1 MTILRTLLFAPATSP
16 RHVAK
21 ALSGATGTDGVILD
35 LEDAVAIAEKP
46 AARES
51 ARAMLAARG
60 KPERG
65 PLAYVRVN
73 GMTTPYA
80 YDDLR
85 TVVCAGLDGIVLPK
99 VESAAQLVT
108 ADWLLHQIERAE
120 GLPEGVID
128 LMPIVET
135 AAGIAHLAEI
145 AAATPRVRRL
155 NFGAGDYSLDT
166 GMTWTAEHEGILWA
180 RIAVVNA
187 SRAAGLEPPID
198 TVYARLDDTEGFSA
212 EAEQARR
219 LGFQGKACI
228 HPRQVT
234 VVNAIFSPSEQEVA
248 QARRIA
254 DAFAQA
260 EAAGVASFTVDGQ
273 FVDYPIAYKARRT
286 LETAA
291 YIARTATTDATEAGG

>member
-16 RHVAK
+16 RHVEK
-21 ALSGATGTDGVILD
+21 ALSGATGADGIILD
-35 LEDAVAIAEKP
+35 LEDAVANAEKP
-46 AARES
+46 AARQTV
-51 ARAMLAARG
+51 RAMLQARG

-99 VESAAQLVT
+99 TESAAQLAT
-108 ADWLLHQIERAE
+108 ADWLLRQFERAE
-120 GLPEGVID
+120 GLPEGAID

-135 AAGIAHLAEI
+135 AKGIAHLAEI
-145 AAATPRVRRL
+145 ACATPRVRRL

-166 GMTWTAEHEGILWA
+166 AMTWTAGHEGILWA
-180 RIAVVNA
+180 RVGVVNA
-187 SRAAGLEPPID
+187 SRAAGLEAPVD
-198 TVYARLDDTEGFSA
+198 TVYARLDDMEGFAA

-228 HPRQVT
+228 HPKQAA
-234 VVNAIFSPSEQEVA
+234 VVNAVFTPSEQEVA

-254 DAFAQA
+254 EAFAQA

-286 LETAA
+286 LEIADHIRRAETTAG
-291 YIARTATTDATEAGG
+291 R

>member
-16 RHVAK
+16 RHVEK
-21 ALSGATGTDGVILD
+21 ALSGATGADGVILD
-35 LEDAVAIAEKP
+35 LEDAVASAEKP
-46 AARES
+46 AARQT
-51 ARAMLAARG
+51 ARETLLARG
-60 KPERG
+60 APPERG

-85 TVVCAGLDGIVLPK
+85 TVVCAGLAGIVLPK
-99 VESAAQLVT
+99 VESAAQLAT
-108 ADWLLHQIERAE
+108 ADWLLGQVERE
-120 GLPEGVID
+120 ERLPEGAID
-128 LMPIVET
+128 LLPIVET
-135 AAGIAHLAEI
+135 AAGIAHLAAI

-166 GMTWTAEHEGILWA
+166 GMTWTAGHEGILWA

-198 TVYARLDDTEGFSA
+198 TVYARLDDMEGFAA
-212 EAEQARR
+212 EAEQAKR

-228 HPRQVT
+228 HPSQVAAA
-234 VVNAIFSPSEQEVA
+234 NAVFTPSEHEIA
-248 QARRIA
+248 HARRIA
-254 DAFAQA
+254 EAFAQA

-286 LETAA
+286 LEIAA
-291 YIARTATTDATEAGG
+291 HIQRNAATPGE